1 TDPEGRKR
9 VGSGVLVSAE
19 GHVLTARHV
28 APAGSQCRGSPGV
41 ADPNNARVMVLQSER
56 VPGEYDMALLKFA
69 ETQVYPFLRYCRLDE
84 RMIRKRIV
92 AAGFPNGARSFRP
105 SFRAGILSTTET
117 TPEGVI
123 ETDSLL
129 AQGMSGG
136 PILAEDETSLIGIV
150 SGVEISAISE
160 PDYYGM
166 TPIAAITSAT
176 FRLSEN
182 EAGCYPDLPGPAK
195 LAARIDDL
203 AEDLAAAR
211 SEVGARID
219 AMGARAETLE
229 ARAGAVEKST
239 GLMSAEMQRLRAA
252 FNTTRTVAEALQG
265 RPIRRTLDEIHD
277 DLAKPVWRFSGR
289 IKGGWVTMTLAYERQ
304 ISAPV
309 FSPALRLCLTPLFL
323 SAAEGDVTVSEMP
336 TVRGYFT
343 LLDERFR
350 SNPAIMRTCQSIN
363 HAALSGRGPAP
374 GGEGAP
380 LLAPSGQYQYPY
392 AENFVQQ
399 HYFAAEARHAAGELE
414 PWNGWYYLQ
423 VVREASGPAGT
434 APEIVLRAI
443 IDLDTLAPDLA
454 ISPAGNLFVAGQ
466 RWNRESLM
474 LPGGSIPAFPITPGQ
489 GIEDW
494 FRFCQVADNAAGIS
508 QFSSVAFDASGSP
521 ISAVRWPPRSCPC
534 RTISRMS
541 RPARNGEPSIC
552 AAGPPRKCRSS
563 RMRARSITC
572 PRPSRARCWKSAAW
586 PTPTKSP
593 AMPNV
598 SASRMSVPRNPRSRR
613 SSRCVTR

>member
-1 TDPEGRKR
+1 MIGRGLVLAALAVVGVAGALRADPVADTVVYIECTDPEGRKR

-28 APAGSQCRGSPGV
+28 APAGSQCRGLPGV
-41 ADPNNARVMVLQSER
+41 ADPNNARVMVLQPER
-56 VPGEYDMALLKFA
+56 VPGEYDVALLKFA

-84 RMIRKRIV
+84 RMIRKRIF
-92 AAGFPNGARSFRP
+92 AAGFPNGTRSFRP

-150 SGVEISAISE
+150 SGVEISAIGE

-182 EAGCYPDLPGPAK
+182 VAGCYPDLPGPAE

-211 SEVGARID
+211 AEIGARID
-219 AMGARAETLE
+219 AMGARAEALE

-239 GLMSAEMQRLRAA
+239 GLISAEMQKLRAA
-252 FNTTRTVAEALQG
+252 FNTTKTVADKTFESLAGRIEDIVQRQAQQTFEQAVAEALQG
-265 RPIRRTLDEIHD
+265 RPIRRTLDEIYD

-289 IKGGWVTMTLAYERQ
+289 IEGGWVTMTLAYERQ

-309 FSPALRLCLTPLFL
+309 FSPALRFCLTPLFL
-323 SAAEGDVTVSEMP
+323 PAAGADVTVSEMP

-350 SNPAIMRTCQSIN
+350 SNPAIVRTCQSID

-374 GGEGAP
+374 GSEGAP
-380 LLAPSGQYQYPY
+380 LLSPSGQYQYPY

-423 VVREASGPAGT
+423 VVREASGTGGA

-443 IDLDTLAPDLA
+443 IDATIDEEEGYD
-454 ISPAGNLFVAGQ
+454 SPVILPCKVYSAGNGATGGG
-466 RWNRESLM
+466 M
-474 LPGGSIPAFPITPGQ
+474 LPL
-489 GIEDW
+489 D
-494 FRFCQVADNAAGIS
+494 
-508 QFSSVAFDASGSP
+508 
-521 ISAVRWPPRSCPC
+521 
-534 RTISRMS
+534 
-541 RPARNGEPSIC
+541 PARQMSDLLSSETPRLDQNETCHSDPS
-552 AAGPPRKCRSS
+552 
-563 RMRARSITC
+563 
-572 PRPSRARCWKSAAW
+572 
-586 PTPTKSP
+586 
-593 AMPNV
+593 
-598 SASRMSVPRNPRSRR
+598 
-613 SSRCVTR
+613 